1 MPLKYL
7 LHESQRCRQHK
18 TCSLDP
24 PQHFYTGRLK
34 SSQKSHGKFFSD
46 RCCLT
51 YLASYFIVYALKFGR
66 KNNFFIFLKKCLLSI
81 YLSTLRWIY
90 PRKMRG
96 YPQFSFWIS
105 IALFNGMIYIVI
117 FWKKKILPALVSTV
131 LKGRLIDSIAH
142 YPAEL

>member
-1 MPLKYL
+1 MPIKHLS
-7 LHESQRCRQHK
+7 LHIE
-18 TCSLDP
+18 
-24 PQHFYTGRLK
+24 
-34 SSQKSHGKFFSD
+34 
-46 RCCLT
+46 
-51 YLASYFIVYALKFGR
+51 V
-66 KNNFFIFLKKCLLSI
+66 NLS
-81 YLSTLRWIY
+81 
-90 PRKMRG
+90 PKMRG